1 MDWMRK
7 MIWNLNKMK
16 LGEEESKYKKDEEN
30 VTVNLRVVGR

>member
-16 LGEEESKYKKDEEN
+16 LGEEESKYMNEEES
-30 VTVNLRVVGR
+30 VTVKLRVVGR